1 MPAHNT
7 NNTYVPAMTF
17 LPKQNHSFCI
27 TSTHQ
32 FESSAG
38 VTKRHT
44 HFLIWL
50 SLLSHYIFQPKLPLP
65 LLKDQILEKFPEA
78 NNCTGYIAT
87 KDYGKIVEW

>member
-17 LPKQNHSFCI
+17 LPKQNHSLCI

-32 FESSAG
+32 FESSAS

-44 HFLIWL
+44 HTSFLISF
-50 SLLSHYIFQPKLPLP
+50 SLLSHYILAEITPPT
-65 LLKDQILEKFPEA
+65 A
-78 NNCTGYIAT
+78 
-87 KDYGKIVEW
+87 